1 MWATAPLLAHA
12 VAACF
17 LAVLAL
23 AVDGV
28 PTGGNQPLTSSVG
41 DVIRNHANLT
51 TFAAALGSA
60 ESGPVWA
67 SAKLSSFLSAPAPF
81 GVLGY
86 TVLAPSDAAFSAL
99 PEVEK
104 GMFDVASLRYEF
116 LSHHINLRTTTLSA
130 RLPVLR
136 CRATTSP
143 PLPARLSP
151 FYATPARAPEV
162 GTRARL

>member
-28 PTGGNQPLTSSVG
+28 PTGGNQPLTSSVA
-41 DVIRNHANLT
+41 DVIKNHTNLT
-51 TFAAALGSA
+51 TFAAALASA
-60 ESGPVWA
+60 ESSPGV
-67 SAKLSSFLSAPAPF
+67 SRDLLSFLGEPVSF
-81 GVLGY
+81 GVFGY
-86 TVLAPSDAAFSAL
+86 TVLAPSDAAFLAL
-99 PEVEK
+99 PEGIHLE
-104 GMFDVASLRYEF
+104 DLEAILRYEF